1 MKKFPFIECPRV
13 FKRLHEPIGEIE
25 QEPNENEEKIKVSFG
40 DQLVMMGTAFV
51 VIVIPCVLVEHV
63 DIWFDLITKN
73 PFCEHRTDFL

>member
-40 DQLVMMGTAFV
+40 DQLVMIGTAFI
-51 VIVIPCVLVEHV
+51 VIVIPCVLVLLALSLLSMW
-63 DIWFDLITKN
+63 IFGLI
-73 PFCEHRTDFL
+73 

>member
-51 VIVIPCVLVEHV
+51 VIVIPCVLVLLALSLLSMW
-63 DIWFDLITKN
+63 IFGLI
-73 PFCEHRTDFL
+73 

>member
-25 QEPNENEEKIKVSFG
+25 QESNENEEKIKVSFG

-51 VIVIPCVLVEHV
+51 VIVIPRVLVLLALSLLSMW
-63 DIWFDLITKN
+63 IFGLI
-73 PFCEHRTDFL
+73 

>member
-51 VIVIPCVLVEHV
+51 VIVIPCILVLLALSLLSMW
-63 DIWFDLITKN
+63 IFGLI
-73 PFCEHRTDFL
+73 